1 MTCLSHSL
9 TLSLSHSRTRAG
21 WLSQVPW
28 AKSRTG
34 RDDTEVPL
42 QPTKHHVVRYGM
54 ADDVVLSAADYEAR
68 AAAVTAAVEEDA
80 RAVEAMRAARVA
92 AHHDRLTATNAHKKE
107 FAEWRQQFVSEL
119 DEIVQVGDT
128 Q

>member
-1 MTCLSHSL
+1 VCAS
-9 TLSLSHSRTRAG
+9 LSLSHTRTLVRS
-21 WLSQVPW
+21 LSLLQVAW

-34 RDDTEVPL
+34 RDETEVPL
-42 QPTKHHVVRYGM
+42 QPTKHHVVRYGV
-54 ADDVVLSAADYEAR
+54 ADGVVLSAADYEAR
-68 AAAVTAAVEEDA
+68 AAAVMAAVEEDA

-119 DEIVQVGDT
+119 DEIVQVRECV
-128 Q
+128 